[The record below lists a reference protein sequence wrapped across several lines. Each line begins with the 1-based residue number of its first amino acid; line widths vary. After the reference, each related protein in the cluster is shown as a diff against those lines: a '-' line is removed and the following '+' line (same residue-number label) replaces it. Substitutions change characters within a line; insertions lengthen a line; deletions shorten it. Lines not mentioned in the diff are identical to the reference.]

1 MSCETTILLV
11 DDHAMM
17 RKGLRMLI
25 EREGSFSVIGE
36 AGDGRE
42 AIELVQ
48 QLKPDIV
55 VMDINMPHLNG
66 IDATREILS
75 HSPHTHVLA
84 LSIHSGKE
92 YVEGMLAAGAEG
104 YLLKENAPEELIRAI
119 QALANG
125 KSYLSAE
132 ITDIVINKA
141 RQQNGQEGENETG
154 SAAHSRANKL
164 HKPPLPE
171 GLVHRRELIERLERG
186 RDKKMSLLVAPEG
199 YGKSTLVCDWLKDCQ
214 QPHAWWSLDNDD
226 DDLHRFLTFW
236 IAALNE
242 ISPTPSK
249 YLAPLV
255 EAANLPPV
263 SILAGAL
270 IADLEALPHAFIFVL
285 DNLHLVKE
293 KSIHDLLSQ
302 VLRSSADTV
311 HLVLI
316 CRQDPFLPI
325 TALRVDNM
333 VNEIRMEDLMFSSH
347 EIKTFLETAL
357 GTPVDDETVSD
368 WEKRTAGWV
377 TGLRLAIHTL
387 GPSDEVEKKSN
398 KDERLDWREVLT
410 NREFEVLLL
419 LQKRLRDKEIADQLC
434 ISTETVKSHL
444 KNLYS
449 KLHATDRRDVVVKA
463 EKLQLLR

>member
-1 MSCETTILLV
+1 MSCETTIMLV

-17 RKGLRMLI
+17 RKGLRVLI
-25 EREGSFSVIGE
+25 EREENFCVVGE
-36 AGDGRE
+36 AADGRE

-48 QLKPDIV
+48 QLQPNVV

-66 IDATREILS
+66 IDATRQILT
-75 HSPHTHVLA
+75 HSPCTRVLA

-119 QALANG
+119 QVLADG
-125 KSYLSAE
+125 KGYLSAE

-141 RQQNGQEGENETG
+141 RQQNGGAEENATP
-154 SAAHSRANKL
+154 AAHSKASKL
-164 HKPPLPE
+164 RKPPLPA
-171 GLVHRRELIERLERG
+171 GLVHRRELIECLERG
-186 RDKKMSLLVAPEG
+186 RDKKLSLLVAPEG
-199 YGKSTLVCDWLKDCQ
+199 YGKSTLVCDWLQGCQ
-214 QPHAWWSLDNDD
+214 QPHVWWSLDNDD

-236 IAALNE
+236 VAALNE

-270 IADLEALPHAFIFVL
+270 IADLEELPHGFIFVL

-293 KSIHDLLSQ
+293 KSIYDLLSQ
-302 VLRSSADTV
+302 VLTSSVDTV

-333 VNEIRMEDLMFSSH
+333 VNEIRMEDLNFSSQ
-347 EIKTFLETAL
+347 EIKTFLETSLARA
-357 GTPVDDETVSD
+357 VDDETVSD

-377 TGLRLAIHTL
+377 TGLQLAIHTL
-387 GPSDEVEKKSN
+387 GTSDEVEENIS

-410 NREFEVLLL
+410 NREFEILLL

-434 ISTETVKSHL
+434 ISPETVKSHL

-449 KLHATDRRDVVVKA
+449 KLHASDRRDVVVKA
-463 EKLQLLR
+463 EKRLLIC